1 MSKVSFEDISIY
13 TDIDKVICLDHTRLY
28 YKNLRITAS
37 LIDVLPTQSK
47 DTVTIIVTE
56 NQNVLAGVNAD
67 HFNFLII
74 IVPENVVMPLNA
86 HFYNAIIYRYKENE
100 SYQVVFEEIL
110 VSLISFIF
118 DRDYSI
124 DFQDVKKNLSFK
136 QGQYLN
142 IDYSTFST
150 KILDEI
156 EFDRFQYNTSF
167 IIHMNLKS
175 LKFEKMTEVMN
186 IVGEKLVDEHWGDI
200 LYEVKDCGDIFP
212 EEVFILYTVA
222 D

>member
-13 TDIDKVICLDHTRLY
+13 ADTDKMICLDHTRLY
-28 YKNLRITAS
+28 YRNLRITAS

-56 NQNVLAGVNAD
+56 NWDILAEINTD

-142 IDYSTFST
+142 IDYSSLNMNV
-150 KILDEI
+150 LDEM
-156 EFDRFQYNTSF
+156 EFYNFQYNTSF

-175 LKFEKMTEVMN
+175 LKFEKMNEVMS

-200 LYEVKDCGDIFP
+200 LYEVKDCGGIFP

>member
-13 TDIDKVICLDHTRLY
+13 ADTDKMICLDHTRLY
-28 YKNLRITAS
+28 YRNLRITAS

-47 DTVTIIVTE
+47 DTVTIVVTE

-74 IVPENVVMPLNA
+74 VVSENVVMPLNTNL
-86 HFYNAIIYRYKENE
+86 YNAIIYRYKQNE
-100 SYQVVFEEIL
+100 SYQVAIEEIL
-110 VSLISFIF
+110 VSLASFIF

-124 DFQDVKKNLSFK
+124 DLQDVKKNLSFK

-142 IDYSTFST
+142 IDYSSLNMNV
-150 KILDEI
+150 LDEM
-156 EFDRFQYNTSF
+156 EFYNFQYNTSF

-175 LKFEKMTEVMN
+175 LKFEKMNEVMS

-200 LYEVKDCGDIFP
+200 LYEVKDWGSFFQ
-212 EEVFILYTVA
+212 EEVFFFFA
-222 D
+222 F

>member
-13 TDIDKVICLDHTRLY
+13 ADADKMICLDHTRLY
-28 YKNLRITAS
+28 YRNLRITAS

-47 DTVTIIVTE
+47 DTVTIVVTE

-74 IVPENVVMPLNA
+74 VVPENVVMPLNTNL
-86 HFYNAIIYRYKENE
+86 YNAIIYRYKQNE
-100 SYQVVFEEIL
+100 SYQVAIEEIL
-110 VSLISFIF
+110 VSLVSFIF
-118 DRDYSI
+118 DRDYSL
-124 DFQDVKKNLSFK
+124 DFLELKKALSFK
-136 QGQYLN
+136 QGKYLN
-142 IDYSTFST
+142 IEYSSI
-150 KILDEI
+150 KMEVLDEI
-156 EFDRFQYNTSF
+156 EFDRSQYNTSF

-212 EEVFILYTVA
+212 EEVFILYA
-222 D
+222 I

>member
-28 YKNLRITAS
+28 YRNLRITAS

-47 DTVTIIVTE
+47 DTVTIVVTE

-86 HFYNAIIYRYKENE
+86 HLYNAIIYRYKENE
-100 SYQVVFEEIL
+100 SYQVIFEEIL

-142 IDYSTFST
+142 IDYSNFSA
-150 KILDEI
+150 KILNEI

-175 LKFEKMTEVMN
+175 LKFEKMNEVMS

>member
-13 TDIDKVICLDHTRLY
+13 ADADKMICLDHTRLY

-37 LIDVLPTQSK
+37 LIDVLPVQSK

-56 NQNVLAGVNAD
+56 NQNILAEINAD

-86 HFYNAIIYRYKENE
+86 HLYNAIIYRYKENE

-118 DRDYSI
+118 DRDYSM
-124 DFQDVKKNLSFK
+124 DFQDVKKTLSFK

-150 KILDEI
+150 KILNEI
-156 EFDRFQYNTSF
+156 EFDRFQNNTSF

-175 LKFEKMTEVMN
+175 LKFEKMHEVMSV
-186 IVGEKLVDEHWGDI
+186 VGEKLGDEHWGDI

-212 EEVFILYTVA
+212 EEVFVLYTVA

>member
-13 TDIDKVICLDHTRLY
+13 ADTDKMICLDHTRLY
-28 YKNLRITAS
+28 YRNLRITAS

-56 NQNVLAGVNAD
+56 NWDILAEINAD

-74 IVPENVVMPLNA
+74 VVPENVVMPLNTNL
-86 HFYNAIIYRYKENE
+86 YNAIIYRYKQNE
-100 SYQVVFEEIL
+100 SYQVAIEEIL
-110 VSLISFIF
+110 VSLASFIF

-124 DFQDVKKNLSFK
+124 DFQDVKKTLSFK

-142 IDYSTFST
+142 IDYSNFSA
-150 KILDEI
+150 KILNEI

-175 LKFEKMTEVMN
+175 LKFEKMNEVMS

>member
-13 TDIDKVICLDHTRLY
+13 ADTDKMICLDHTRLY
-28 YKNLRITAS
+28 YRNLRITAS

-47 DTVTIIVTE
+47 DTVTIVVTE

-142 IDYSTFST
+142 IDYSSLNMNV
-150 KILDEI
+150 LDEM
-156 EFDRFQYNTSF
+156 EFYNFQYNTSF

-175 LKFEKMTEVMN
+175 LKFEKMNEVMS

-200 LYEVKDCGDIFP
+200 LYEVKDCGGIFP

>member
-13 TDIDKVICLDHTRLY
+13 ADADKMICLDHTRLY
-28 YKNLRITAS
+28 YRNLRITAS

-47 DTVTIIVTE
+47 DTVTIVVTE

-124 DFQDVKKNLSFK
+124 DFQDVKKTLSFK

-142 IDYSTFST
+142 IDYSNFST

-175 LKFEKMTEVMN
+175 LKFEKIHEVMSV
-186 IVGEKLVDEHWGDI
+186 VGEKLVDEHWGDI

-212 EEVFILYTVA
+212 EEVFVLYAV
-222 D
+222 

>member
-1 MSKVSFEDISIY
+1 M
-13 TDIDKVICLDHTRLY
+13 
-28 YKNLRITAS
+28 
-37 LIDVLPTQSK
+37 IDVLPTQSK
-47 DTVTIIVTE
+47 DTVTVIITE
-56 NQNVLAGVNAD
+56 KQDILDKINAD

-74 IVPENVVMPLNA
+74 VVPENVVMPLNVNL
-86 HFYNAIIYRYKENE
+86 YNAIIYRYKQNE
-100 SYQVVFEEIL
+100 SYQVGIEEIL
-110 VSLISFIF
+110 VSLVSFIF
-118 DRDYSI
+118 DWDYSI
-124 DFQDVKKNLSFK
+124 DLQDVKKTLSFK

-142 IDYSTFST
+142 IDYSNFST
-150 KILDEI
+150 KILNEI

-175 LKFEKMTEVMN
+175 LKFEKMNETMS

>member
-37 LIDVLPTQSK
+37 LIDVLPAQSK

-56 NQNVLAGVNAD
+56 NRDILAEINAD

-74 IVPENVVMPLNA
+74 VVPENVVMPLNTNL
-86 HFYNAIIYRYKENE
+86 YNAIIYRYKENE

-175 LKFEKMTEVMN
+175 LKFEKIHEVMSV
-186 IVGEKLVDEHWGDI
+186 VGEKLVDEHWGDI

>member
-28 YKNLRITAS
+28 YRNLRITAS

-47 DTVTIIVTE
+47 DTVTIVVTE

-86 HFYNAIIYRYKENE
+86 HLYNAIIYRYKENE

-142 IDYSTFST
+142 IDYSNFST
-150 KILDEI
+150 KILNEI

-175 LKFEKMTEVMN
+175 LKFEKMNEVMS

>member
-13 TDIDKVICLDHTRLY
+13 ADADKMICLDHTRLY
-28 YKNLRITAS
+28 YRNLRITAS

-47 DTVTIIVTE
+47 DTVTIVVTE

-86 HFYNAIIYRYKENE
+86 HFYNAIIYRYNENE
-100 SYQVVFEEIL
+100 SYQVVFEDIL

-175 LKFEKMTEVMN
+175 LKFEKIHEVMSV
-186 IVGEKLVDEHWGDI
+186 VGEKLVDEHWGDI

>member
-13 TDIDKVICLDHTRLY
+13 ADTDKMICLDHTRLY
-28 YKNLRITAS
+28 YRNLRITAS

-47 DTVTIIVTE
+47 DTVTIVVTE

-124 DFQDVKKNLSFK
+124 DLQDVKKTLSFK

-142 IDYSTFST
+142 IDYSNFST
-150 KILDEI
+150 KILNEI

-175 LKFEKMTEVMN
+175 LKFEKMNEVMSV
-186 IVGEKLVDEHWGDI
+186 VGEKLVDEHWGDI

-212 EEVFILYTVA
+212 EEVFVLYAVA

>member
-37 LIDVLPTQSK
+37 LIDVLPVQSK

-56 NQNVLAGVNAD
+56 NQNILAEINAD

-74 IVPENVVMPLNA
+74 VVSENVVMPLNA
-86 HFYNAIIYRYKENE
+86 HLYNAIIYRYKENE

-142 IDYSTFST
+142 IDYSNFST

-175 LKFEKMTEVMN
+175 LKFEKIHEVMSV
-186 IVGEKLVDEHWGDI
+186 VGEKLVDEHWGDI

>member
-1 MSKVSFEDISIY
+1 MSEDISIY
-13 TDIDKVICLDHTRLY
+13 TDADKMICLEHTRLY
-28 YKNLRITAS
+28 YRNLRITAS

-56 NQNVLAGVNAD
+56 NWDILAEINAD

-74 IVPENVVMPLNA
+74 VVPENVVMPLNTNL
-86 HFYNAIIYRYKENE
+86 YNAIIYRYKQNE
-100 SYQVVFEEIL
+100 SYQVAIEEIL
-110 VSLISFIF
+110 VSLVSFIF

-124 DFQDVKKNLSFK
+124 DLQDVKKTLSFK

-142 IDYSTFST
+142 IDYSNFST
-150 KILDEI
+150 KILNEI

-175 LKFEKMTEVMN
+175 LKFEKMNETMS

-212 EEVFILYTVA
+212 EEVFILYA
-222 D
+222 I

>member
-1 MSKVSFEDISIY
+1 MSEDISIY
-13 TDIDKVICLDHTRLY
+13 ADADKMICLDHTRLY
-28 YKNLRITAS
+28 YRNLRITAS

-56 NQNVLAGVNAD
+56 NWDILAEINAD

-74 IVPENVVMPLNA
+74 VVPENVVMPLNTNL
-86 HFYNAIIYRYKENE
+86 YNAIIYRYKQNE
-100 SYQVVFEEIL
+100 SYQVAIEEIL
-110 VSLISFIF
+110 VSLVSFIF

-124 DFQDVKKNLSFK
+124 DLQDVKKTLSFK

-142 IDYSTFST
+142 IDYSNFST
-150 KILDEI
+150 KILNEI

-175 LKFEKMTEVMN
+175 LKFEKMNEVMS

-200 LYEVKDCGDIFP
+200 LYEVKDCGSIFP

>member
-1 MSKVSFEDISIY
+1 MSEDISIY
-13 TDIDKVICLDHTRLY
+13 ADADKMICLDHTRLY
-28 YKNLRITAS
+28 YRNLRITTS

-47 DTVTIIVTE
+47 DTVTVIITE
-56 NQNVLAGVNAD
+56 KQDILEKINAD

-74 IVPENVVMPLNA
+74 VVPENVVMPLNSNL
-86 HFYNAIIYRYKENE
+86 YNAIIYRYKECD

-110 VSLISFIF
+110 ISLVSFIF
-118 DRDYSI
+118 DRDYSL
-124 DFQDVKKNLSFK
+124 DMSDVKKTLCFK

-142 IDYSTFST
+142 VDYSFLNV
-150 KILDEI
+150 KDFGEM
-156 EFDRFQYNTSF
+156 EFYNFQYNTSF

-175 LKFEKMTEVMN
+175 LKFEKMNEVMS

-212 EEVFILYTVA
+212 EEIFVLYAV
-222 D
+222 

>member
-13 TDIDKVICLDHTRLY
+13 ADTDKMICLDHTRLY
-28 YKNLRITAS
+28 YRNLRITAS

-47 DTVTIIVTE
+47 DTVTIVVTE

-175 LKFEKMTEVMN
+175 LKFEKMNEVMS
-186 IVGEKLVDEHWGDI
+186 IVGEKLVDEHWDDI
-200 LYEVKDCGDIFP
+200 LYEVKDCGGIFP

>member
-1 MSKVSFEDISIY
+1 MSEDISIY
-13 TDIDKVICLDHTRLY
+13 ADADKMICLDHTRLY
-28 YKNLRITAS
+28 YRNLRITAS

-56 NQNVLAGVNAD
+56 NQDILAEINAD

-74 IVPENVVMPLNA
+74 VVLENVVMPLNTNL
-86 HFYNAIIYRYKENE
+86 YNAIIYRYKQNE
-100 SYQVVFEEIL
+100 SYQFAIEEIL
-110 VSLISFIF
+110 VSLVSFIF

-124 DFQDVKKNLSFK
+124 DLQGIKKTLSFK

-175 LKFEKMTEVMN
+175 LKFEKMNEVMS

-212 EEVFILYTVA
+212 EEIFVLYAV
-222 D
+222 

>member
-1 MSKVSFEDISIY
+1 MSEDISIY
-13 TDIDKVICLDHTRLY
+13 ADADKMICLEHTRLY
-28 YKNLRITAS
+28 YRNLRITAS

-56 NQNVLAGVNAD
+56 NQDILAEINAD

-74 IVPENVVMPLNA
+74 VVLENVVMPLNTNL
-86 HFYNAIIYRYKENE
+86 YNAIIYRYKQNE
-100 SYQVVFEEIL
+100 SYQVAIEEIL
-110 VSLISFIF
+110 VSLVSFIF

-124 DFQDVKKNLSFK
+124 DLQDVKKTLSFK

-175 LKFEKMTEVMN
+175 LKFEKMNEVMS

-212 EEVFILYTVA
+212 EEVFILYA
-222 D
+222 I

>member
-1 MSKVSFEDISIY
+1 MSKVSFEDIFIY
-13 TDIDKVICLDHTRLY
+13 ADADKMICLDHTRLY
-28 YKNLRITAS
+28 YRNLRITAS

-47 DTVTIIVTE
+47 DTVTIVVTE

-74 IVPENVVMPLNA
+74 IVPENIVMPLNA

-124 DFQDVKKNLSFK
+124 DLQDVKKTLSFK

-142 IDYSTFST
+142 IDYSNFST
-150 KILDEI
+150 KILNEI

-175 LKFEKMTEVMN
+175 LKFEKMNEVMS

-200 LYEVKDCGDIFP
+200 LYEVKDCGSIFP
-212 EEVFILYTVA
+212 EEVFILYA
-222 D
+222 I

>member
-13 TDIDKVICLDHTRLY
+13 ADTDKMICLDHTRLY
-28 YKNLRITAS
+28 YRNLRITAS

-47 DTVTIIVTE
+47 DTVTIVVTE

-67 HFNFLII
+67 HFNFLFFF
-74 IVPENVVMPLNA
+74 VPENVVMPLNA

-124 DFQDVKKNLSFK
+124 DLQDVKKTLSFK

-142 IDYSTFST
+142 IDYSNFST
-150 KILDEI
+150 KILNEI

-175 LKFEKMTEVMN
+175 LKFEKMNEVMSV
-186 IVGEKLVDEHWGDI
+186 VGEKLVDEHWGDI

-212 EEVFILYTVA
+212 EEVFVLYAVA

>member
-1 MSKVSFEDISIY
+1 MSEDISIY
-13 TDIDKVICLDHTRLY
+13 TDADKMICLEHTRLY
-28 YKNLRITAS
+28 YRNLRITAS

-56 NQNVLAGVNAD
+56 NWDILAEINAD

-74 IVPENVVMPLNA
+74 VVPENVVMPLNTNL
-86 HFYNAIIYRYKENE
+86 YNAIIYRYKQNE
-100 SYQVVFEEIL
+100 SYQVAIEEIL
-110 VSLISFIF
+110 VSLVSFIF
-118 DRDYSI
+118 DRDYSL
-124 DFQDVKKNLSFK
+124 DFLELKKALSFK
-136 QGQYLN
+136 QGKYLN
-142 IDYSTFST
+142 IEYSSI
-150 KILDEI
+150 KMEVLDEI
-156 EFDRFQYNTSF
+156 EFDRSQYNTSF

-186 IVGEKLVDEHWGDI
+186 IVGGKLVDEHWGDI

-212 EEVFILYTVA
+212 EEVFILYVVA

>member
-1 MSKVSFEDISIY
+1 MSEDISIY
-13 TDIDKVICLDHTRLY
+13 ADADKMICLDHTRLY
-28 YKNLRITAS
+28 YRNLRITAS

-56 NQNVLAGVNAD
+56 NQDILAEINAD

-74 IVPENVVMPLNA
+74 VVPENVVMPLNVNL
-86 HFYNAIIYRYKENE
+86 YNAIIYRYKQNE
-100 SYQVVFEEIL
+100 SYQVAIEEIL
-110 VSLISFIF
+110 VSLVSFIF

-124 DFQDVKKNLSFK
+124 DLQDVKKTLSFK

-142 IDYSTFST
+142 IDYSNFSA
-150 KILDEI
+150 KILNEI

-175 LKFEKMTEVMN
+175 LKFEKMHEVMSV
-186 IVGEKLVDEHWGDI
+186 VGEKLVDEHWGDI

>member
-1 MSKVSFEDISIY
+1 MSEDISIY
-13 TDIDKVICLDHTRLY
+13 TDADKMICLEHTRLY
-28 YKNLRITAS
+28 YRNLRITAS

-56 NQNVLAGVNAD
+56 NWDILAEINAD

-74 IVPENVVMPLNA
+74 VVPENVVMPLNTNL
-86 HFYNAIIYRYKENE
+86 YNAIIYRYKQNE
-100 SYQVVFEEIL
+100 SYQVAIEEIL
-110 VSLISFIF
+110 VSLVSFIF

-124 DFQDVKKNLSFK
+124 DLQDVKKTLSFK

-142 IDYSTFST
+142 IDYSIFST

-156 EFDRFQYNTSF
+156 GFDRFQYNTSF

-175 LKFEKMTEVMN
+175 LKFEKMNEVMS

-212 EEVFILYTVA
+212 EEVFVLYAV
-222 D
+222 

>member
-13 TDIDKVICLDHTRLY
+13 ADADKMICLDHTRLY
-28 YKNLRITAS
+28 YRNLRITAS

-47 DTVTIIVTE
+47 DTVTIVVTE

-142 IDYSTFST
+142 IDYSSLNMNV
-150 KILDEI
+150 LDEM
-156 EFDRFQYNTSF
+156 EFYNFKYNTWL
-167 IIHMNLKS
+167 IQ
-175 LKFEKMTEVMN
+175 T
-186 IVGEKLVDEHWGDI
+186 
-200 LYEVKDCGDIFP
+200 
-212 EEVFILYTVA
+212 
-222 D
+222 

>member
-28 YKNLRITAS
+28 YRNLRITAS

-47 DTVTIIVTE
+47 DTVTVIITE
-56 NQNVLAGVNAD
+56 KQDILDKINAD

-74 IVPENVVMPLNA
+74 VVPENVVMPLNVNL
-86 HFYNAIIYRYKENE
+86 YNAIIYRYKENE

-142 IDYSTFST
+142 IDYSSLNMNV
-150 KILDEI
+150 LDEM
-156 EFDRFQYNTSF
+156 EFYNFQYNTSF

-175 LKFEKMTEVMN
+175 LKFEKMNEVMS

-200 LYEVKDCGDIFP
+200 LYEVKDCGGIFP

>member
-1 MSKVSFEDISIY
+1 MSEDISIY
-13 TDIDKVICLDHTRLY
+13 TDADKMICLEHTRLY
-28 YKNLRITAS
+28 YRNLRITAS

-56 NQNVLAGVNAD
+56 NWDILAEINAD

-74 IVPENVVMPLNA
+74 FVPENVVMPLNTNL
-86 HFYNAIIYRYKENE
+86 YNAIIYRYKQNE
-100 SYQVVFEEIL
+100 SYQVAIEEIL
-110 VSLISFIF
+110 VSLVSFIF

-124 DFQDVKKNLSFK
+124 DLQDVKKTLSFK

-142 IDYSTFST
+142 IDYSIFST

-156 EFDRFQYNTSF
+156 GFDRFQYNTSF

-175 LKFEKMTEVMN
+175 LKFEKMNEVMS

-212 EEVFILYTVA
+212 EEVFILYA
-222 D
+222 I

>member
-1 MSKVSFEDISIY
+1 MSEDISIY
-13 TDIDKVICLDHTRLY
+13 ADADKIICLEHTRLY
-28 YKNLRITAS
+28 YRNLRITAS

-56 NQNVLAGVNAD
+56 NWDILAEINAD

-74 IVPENVVMPLNA
+74 VVPENVVMPLNTNL
-86 HFYNAIIYRYKENE
+86 YNAIIYRYKQNE
-100 SYQVVFEEIL
+100 SYQVAIEEIL
-110 VSLISFIF
+110 VSLVSFIF

-124 DFQDVKKNLSFK
+124 DLQDVKKTLSFK

-142 IDYSTFST
+142 IDYSNFSA
-150 KILDEI
+150 KILNEI

-175 LKFEKMTEVMN
+175 LKFEKMNEVMN

>member
-13 TDIDKVICLDHTRLY
+13 TDADKMICLEHTRLY
-28 YKNLRITAS
+28 YRNLRITAS

-56 NQNVLAGVNAD
+56 NWDILAEINAD

-74 IVPENVVMPLNA
+74 VVPENVVMPLNTNL
-86 HFYNAIIYRYKENE
+86 YNAIIYRYKQNE
-100 SYQVVFEEIL
+100 SYQVAIEEIL
-110 VSLISFIF
+110 VSLVSFIF

-124 DFQDVKKNLSFK
+124 DLQDVKKTLSFK

-175 LKFEKMTEVMN
+175 LKFEKIHEVMSV
-186 IVGEKLVDEHWGDI
+186 VGEKLVDEHWGDI

-212 EEVFILYTVA
+212 EEVFVLYAVA

>member
-13 TDIDKVICLDHTRLY
+13 ADTDKMICLDHTRLY
-28 YKNLRITAS
+28 YRNLRITAS

-47 DTVTIIVTE
+47 DTVTIVVTE

-124 DFQDVKKNLSFK
+124 DLQDVKKTLSFK

-142 IDYSTFST
+142 IDYSNFST
-150 KILDEI
+150 KILNEI

-175 LKFEKMTEVMN
+175 LKFEKMNEVMSV
-186 IVGEKLVDEHWGDI
+186 VGEKLVDEHWGDI

-212 EEVFILYTVA
+212 EEVFVLYA
-222 D
+222 I

>member
-1 MSKVSFEDISIY
+1 MSEDISIY
-13 TDIDKVICLDHTRLY
+13 ADADKMICLDHTRLY
-28 YKNLRITAS
+28 YRNLRITAS

-56 NQNVLAGVNAD
+56 NWDILAEINTD

-74 IVPENVVMPLNA
+74 VVPENVVMPLNTNL
-86 HFYNAIIYRYKENE
+86 YNAIIYRYKQNG
-100 SYQVVFEEIL
+100 SYQVAIEEIL
-110 VSLISFIF
+110 VSLVSFIF

-124 DFQDVKKNLSFK
+124 DLQDVKKTLSFK

-142 IDYSTFST
+142 IDYSNFST
-150 KILDEI
+150 KILNEI

-175 LKFEKMTEVMN
+175 LKFEKMNETMS

-212 EEVFILYTVA
+212 EEVFILYA
-222 D
+222 I

>member
-1 MSKVSFEDISIY
+1 MSEDISIY
-13 TDIDKVICLDHTRLY
+13 ADADKMICLDHTRLY
-28 YKNLRITAS
+28 YRNLRITAS

-56 NQNVLAGVNAD
+56 NWDILAEINAD

-74 IVPENVVMPLNA
+74 VVPENVVMPLNTNL
-86 HFYNAIIYRYKENE
+86 YNAIIYRYKQNE
-100 SYQVVFEEIL
+100 SYQVAIEEIL
-110 VSLISFIF
+110 VSLASFIF

-124 DFQDVKKNLSFK
+124 DLQDVKKTLSFK

-142 IDYSTFST
+142 IDYSNFSA
-150 KILDEI
+150 KILNEI

-175 LKFEKMTEVMN
+175 LKFEKMNEVMS

-212 EEVFILYTVA
+212 EEVFILYA
-222 D
+222 I

>member
-1 MSKVSFEDISIY
+1 MSEDISIY
-13 TDIDKVICLDHTRLY
+13 ADADKMICLEHTRLY
-28 YKNLRITAS
+28 YRNLRITAS

-56 NQNVLAGVNAD
+56 NWDILAEINAD

-74 IVPENVVMPLNA
+74 IVPENVVMPLNTNL
-86 HFYNAIIYRYKENE
+86 YNAIIYRYKQNE
-100 SYQVVFEEIL
+100 SYQVAIEEIL
-110 VSLISFIF
+110 VSLVSFIF

-124 DFQDVKKNLSFK
+124 DLQDVKKTLSFK

-142 IDYSTFST
+142 IDYSNFST
-150 KILDEI
+150 KILNEI

-175 LKFEKMTEVMN
+175 LKFEKMNETMS
-186 IVGEKLVDEHWGDI
+186 IVGENLVDEHWGDI

-212 EEVFILYTVA
+212 EEVFILYA
-222 D
+222 I

>member
-1 MSKVSFEDISIY
+1 MSEDISIY
-13 TDIDKVICLDHTRLY
+13 TDADKMICLDHTRLY
-28 YKNLRITAS
+28 YRNLRITAS

-56 NQNVLAGVNAD
+56 NWDILAEINAD

-74 IVPENVVMPLNA
+74 VVPENVVMPLNTNL
-86 HFYNAIIYRYKENE
+86 YNAIIYRYKQNE
-100 SYQVVFEEIL
+100 SYQVAIEEIL
-110 VSLISFIF
+110 VSLASFIF

-124 DFQDVKKNLSFK
+124 DLQDVKKTLSFK

-142 IDYSTFST
+142 IDYSNFST
-150 KILDEI
+150 KILNEI

-175 LKFEKMTEVMN
+175 LKFEKMNETMS

>member
-13 TDIDKVICLDHTRLY
+13 ADTDKMICLDHTRLY
-28 YKNLRITAS
+28 YRNLRITAS

-47 DTVTIIVTE
+47 DTVTIVVTE

-86 HFYNAIIYRYKENE
+86 YFYNAIIYRYKENE

-124 DFQDVKKNLSFK
+124 DFQDVKKTLSFK

-142 IDYSTFST
+142 IDYSNFSA
-150 KILDEI
+150 KILNEI

-175 LKFEKMTEVMN
+175 LKFEKMHEVMSV
-186 IVGEKLVDEHWGDI
+186 VGEKLVDEHWGDI

-212 EEVFILYTVA
+212 EEVFVLYAVA